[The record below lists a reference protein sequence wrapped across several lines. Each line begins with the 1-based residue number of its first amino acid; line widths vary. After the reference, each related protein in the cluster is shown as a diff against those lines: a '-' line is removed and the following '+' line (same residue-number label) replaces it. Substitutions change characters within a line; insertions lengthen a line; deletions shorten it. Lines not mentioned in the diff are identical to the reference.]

1 MARNKCIALA
11 SIAASMNCVDT
22 DNRAGIVDKIL
33 YGYAE
38 DVSTWPTL
46 PVGTELNPLTLEAAG
61 KWSGDIAMKTNKSLF
76 ELHFT
81 DETGELKIT
90 DQGDKGSKS
99 FLYEL
104 EVTRAKMNATMFGFE
119 NAIKDRNLI
128 LLVRDRN
135 GVWYLMGDEMVPA
148 VKADG
153 DGSTTG
159 KAGTDQNRTS
169 LKFQYT
175 CPRKLVYEGEINSL
189 LVAITGTDHSD
200 PINTGGVSQ
209 DGNQVNPGISQ
220 GGN

>member
-22 DNRAGIVDKIL
+22 DNRAGIVDKVL

-38 DVSTWPTL
+38 DVATWPTL
-46 PVGTELNPLTLEAAG
+46 PVGTDQNPLTLEDAG
-61 KWSGDIAMKTNKSLF
+61 KWDGNLAMKNNKSLF

-104 EVTRAKMNATMFGFE
+104 ELTRAKMNATMFGFE

-128 LLVRDRN
+128 VLVRDRN
-135 GVWYLMGDEMVPA
+135 GLWYLMGDEMVPA
-148 VKADG
+148 VKVDG
-153 DGSTTG
+153 EGSTTG

-175 CPRKLVYEGEINSL
+175 CPRKLVYEGEVDSL
-189 LVAITGTDHSD
+189 LIAVTGTDHNQ
-200 PINTGGVSQ
+200 PIVGG
-209 DGNQVNPGISQ
+209 DISQ
-220 GGN
+220 GG